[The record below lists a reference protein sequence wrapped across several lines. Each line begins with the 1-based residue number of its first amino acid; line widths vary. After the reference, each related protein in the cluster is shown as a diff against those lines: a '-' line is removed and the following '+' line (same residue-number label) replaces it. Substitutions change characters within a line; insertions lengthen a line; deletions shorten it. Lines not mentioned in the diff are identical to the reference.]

1 MSLQQRQKWNTVRNN
16 LQVGDIVLIK
26 DPDVKRNQ
34 WPMGRI
40 VGVFPGKDG
49 LVRKVSVKASGSTNI
64 LSRSV
69 AKLVLLMKCSSGD

>member
-16 LQVGDIVLIK
+16 LQVGDIVLIT

-40 VGVFPGKDG
+40 VEVFPGKDG
-49 LVRKVSVKASGSTNI
+49 LVRKVSVKASGSANI